1 MRTGIAVVAVAALAG
16 CGGAGDTAQQRVHE
30 DLDAV
35 LWYATAAE
43 FRAASEQAYNWA
55 TIQLDAALAPDNR
68 SWTAALEQGGEFA
81 NLPPA
86 VVLDVDECILD
97 TSDFQS
103 ELVRSGRPFDVE
115 SWNAWVRE
123 EEADLIPGALDFVAH
138 AVERDVR
145 VFFLTN
151 RRFEV
156 EQATLR
162 NLASLGFPVDPDGAN
177 LLTRGEDGDDDSD
190 KTARRA
196 SIASRHRIVLIVGDD
211 LNDFIGETDVDSA
224 ARAALADR
232 YRAWWGSKWIVIP
245 NPIYGG
251 WERSIFDSDPPHT
264 RGERLKR
271 KYEALPD

>member
-1 MRTGIAVVAVAALAG
+1 MVVLVVAALLG
-16 CGGAGDTAQQRVHE
+16 CRGTGGVAQQPAHE

-43 FRAASEQAYNWA
+43 FRASSEQAYRWA
-55 TIQLDAALAPDNR
+55 TIQLDAALAPGNR
-68 SWTAALEQGGEFA
+68 SWTAALEQDGEFA

-86 VVLDVDECILD
+86 VVLDIDECVLD

-103 ELVRSGRPFDVE
+103 EMVRSGRPFDVE
-115 SWNAWVRE
+115 LWNAWVRE
-123 EEADLIPGALDFVAH
+123 EEAELVPGALDFVAH

-145 VFFLTN
+145 VFFVTN

-162 NLASLGFPVDPDGAN
+162 NLARLGFPVDADGVN
-177 LLTRGEDGDDDSD
+177 LLTRGEGGDDDSD

-196 SIASRHRIVLIVGDD
+196 SIASRYRIVLIVGDD
-211 LNDFIGETDVDSA
+211 LNDFLGETDVA
-224 ARAALADR
+224 ADARMALADR
-232 YRAWWGSKWIVIP
+232 YRAWWGLKWIVIP

-264 RGERLKR
+264 RDERLKR

>member
-1 MRTGIAVVAVAALAG
+1 VRAGIAAVAVAALLG
-16 CGGAGDTAQQRVHE
+16 CRGAGGVAQLQAHE

-43 FRAASEQAYNWA
+43 FRAASEQAYHWA
-55 TIQLDAALAPDNR
+55 AIQLDAALAPGNR

-81 NLPPA
+81 DLPPA
-86 VVLDVDECILD
+86 VVLDIDECVLD

-103 ELVRSGRPFDVE
+103 EMVRSGRPFDIE
-115 SWNAWVRE
+115 SWNAWVRK
-123 EEADLIPGALDFVAH
+123 EEAELIPGALDFVAH

-162 NLASLGFPVDPDGAN
+162 NLARLGFPVDPDGVN

-196 SIASRHRIVLIVGDD
+196 SIASRYRIVLIVGDD
-211 LNDFIGETDVDSA
+211 LNDFLGETHVDSA
-224 ARAALADR
+224 ARMALADR
-232 YRAWWGSKWIVIP
+232 YRAWWGSKWILIP

-264 RGERLKR
+264 RDERLKR